1 MWDLISYTRD
11 WAPVHCIGRQI
22 LNHWTTREVPPSF
35 AYCSLWLKDAHCPF
49 SEVQTYPFTYMVP
62 TTAFL
67 LQLKSWL
74 IGTESAWPEKP
85 KWFTI
90 WTFPEKLHHPFIQR
104 IMSILIFSSGRPAGW
119 SQGDSQMLG
128 LVTDL
133 LLPLPCVVFGYRP
146 CFLLSPLFV
155 SHRVHLSPL
164 EKSLNWKVKTIHGGK
179 TCNTNCMC
187 ERSWNLPVQHIVIL
201 KGVLSPFRRTE
212 KLNSQRKITTKFSS
226 VSLLDWV
233 GFTLLFLSQI
243 LNGCGFIPFLISY
256 WNRSIYCRIS
266 FLNDVL
272 VFQETF

>member
-1 MWDLISYTRD
+1 
-11 WAPVHCIGRQI
+11 
-22 LNHWTTREVPPSF
+22 
-35 AYCSLWLKDAHCPF
+35 
-49 SEVQTYPFTYMVP
+49 MVS

-67 LQLKSWL
+67 LQPKSWL
-74 IGTESAWPEKP
+74 IETESAWPEKP

-90 WTFPEKLHHPFIQR
+90 RSLTEKLHHPFIQR
-104 IMSILIFSSGRPAGW
+104 IISISIFSSGHPAGW

-133 LLPLPCVVFGYRP
+133 LLPLPRGVLAHGP
-146 CFLLSPLFV
+146 CFLLSPPSVSHTFV
-155 SHRVHLSPL
+155 STRKIPQL
-164 EKSLNWKVKTIHGGK
+164 KSENNSG
-179 TCNTNCMC
+179 TCNTNCLC

-201 KGVLSPFRRTE
+201 EGVLSPFRRTE

-233 GFTLLFLSQI
+233 GFTLLFLSWI
-243 LNGCGFIPFLISY
+243 SNGYGFIPFLISY

>member
-1 MWDLISYTRD
+1 MCWCF
-11 WAPVHCIGRQI
+11 PVGALQDG
-22 LNHWTTREVPPSF
+22 
-35 AYCSLWLKDAHCPF
+35 AKG
-49 SEVQTYPFTYMVP
+49 
-62 TTAFL
+62 TAL
-67 LQLKSWL
+67 
-74 IGTESAWPEKP
+74 G
-85 KWFTI
+85 
-90 WTFPEKLHHPFIQR
+90 
-104 IMSILIFSSGRPAGW
+104 
-119 SQGDSQMLG
+119 LG

-133 LLPLPCVVFGYRP
+133 LLPLPRGVLGHQP

-155 SHRVHLSPL
+155 SHWVHLSPL
-164 EKSLNWKVKTIHGGK
+164 EKSLNWKVKTIQGGK

-201 KGVLSPFRRTE
+201 EGVLSPFRRTE
-212 KLNSQRKITTKFSS
+212 KLNSQQKITTKFSS

-256 WNRSIYCRIS
+256 RNRSIYCRIS